1 MLFKKCWPF
10 AVNASL
16 VFITILPASAFD
28 NTGTIKSLFDTV
40 HSGLD
45 LIVPGKIEKHGLCIR
60 LRAGFGSVPD
70 YLGSDDYRLKNTAHY

>member
-16 VFITILPASAFD
+16 VFITIPPASAFD
-28 NTGTIKSLFDTV
+28 TI

-45 LIVPGKIEKHGLCIR
+45 LIVPGKIEKHGLRIR
-60 LRAGFGSVPD
+60 LRAGLGSVLD
-70 YLGSDDYRLKNTAHY
+70 YLGSDDYRLQNTAHY